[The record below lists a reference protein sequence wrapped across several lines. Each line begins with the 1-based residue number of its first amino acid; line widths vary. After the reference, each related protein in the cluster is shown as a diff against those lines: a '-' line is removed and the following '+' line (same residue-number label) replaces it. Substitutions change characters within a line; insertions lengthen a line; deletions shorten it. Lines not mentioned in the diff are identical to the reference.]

1 MSFFEA
7 TNSQKTVVF
16 ITYNSYTEV
25 IWSWSYIF
33 IAITDCQ
40 VRYVALWTQLLRHK
54 CSMKAANRYNYI
66 TKTHQRLQI
75 KIYKTHT
82 HKALDDRTGQ

>member
-1 MSFFEA
+1 MNMIEA
-7 TNSQKTVVF
+7 TNSHKTGVW
-16 ITYNSYTEV
+16 ITYNSNTEV

-40 VRYVALWTQLLRHK
+40 VRYVALWPQLLRHLK
-54 CSMKAANRYNYI
+54 CSMKAANLHNHR
-66 TKTHQRLQI
+66 TKTNPWLQN

-82 HKALDDRTGQ
+82 PQP